1 MKHALKE
8 RITAFAANGRSI
20 LVWGLLAALLIG
32 VSDFGAPIDDILQG
46 MRNKTRAHD
55 ASGEIA
61 IVNID
66 AKAEQEIGPWPWS
79 YQQLGALVTRL
90 DKAGAKRI
98 FFMFPTPERK
108 SAAENLALED
118 ALKNSKAKIFLNAG
132 FEIDPNNGKQ
142 KYFVPHENF
151 LSHVGLVNTN
161 FLIKAFGNAP
171 DMPFRFTVGD
181 LNIPSLP
188 AKLANIEN
196 SEQKA
201 FPIDYSIRSESV
213 PSISAAAAL
222 LTKVPPANLVNKDVI
237 VGQSVTPEQKRYWIM
252 GSGPTTAPIISAIAA
267 ETLKSGVPVGY
278 GFLPAL
284 AFAWIMSFLI
294 FNTKKA
300 FLRRMALVGTPAMLL
315 FVPIW
320 LEARGVYIQIFPAL
334 LLYIAAG
341 TSTLWSRYVQRY
353 KRRGMH
359 NDISGLP
366 NLNALR
372 DMDVSGEFMLVAA
385 RIQNYVEIIA
395 TLPSTLEAE
404 FVKQVTGRL
413 AFGTGGETLF
423 QGDDGIFFWRVPVA
437 QQSDLTDQL
446 SALQAIFRNP
456 VPMGTQRFD
465 LDIRFGVD
473 ADSERTISSRM
484 SSALLAVQ
492 GANESGTH
500 WKFYDPSDQQATAWK
515 LSMLGELDLA
525 IDNGDL
531 WVAFQPKLD
540 LRSGRITGAEA
551 LVRWTHATQGDIR
564 PDDFVL
570 AAEKHNRIGKLTE
583 FVLQKSL
590 DLAEM
595 LNSDDHHFQI
605 SVNLSPRLLDE
616 PGLID
621 MINSAFSG
629 RTLAMDRL
637 MFEVTETA
645 AISSSRDALSK
656 LYRLRDMGIGISI
669 DDYGT
674 GFSTLDYLKKC
685 PAAELKIDR
694 GFVHTLVSSNSDRIM
709 VNSTIELAHSLGQIV
724 VAEGVEDMNTLN
736 HLKDMGC
743 DMAQGYLIGRPMQI
757 EALLVYLQKHGV
769 RFAA

>member
-1 MKHALKE
+1 
-8 RITAFAANGRSI
+8 
-20 LVWGLLAALLIG
+20 
-32 VSDFGAPIDDILQG
+32 
-46 MRNKTRAHD
+46 
-55 ASGEIA
+55 
-61 IVNID
+61 
-66 AKAEQEIGPWPWS
+66 
-79 YQQLGALVTRL
+79 
-90 DKAGAKRI
+90 
-98 FFMFPTPERK
+98 
-108 SAAENLALED
+108 
-118 ALKNSKAKIFLNAG
+118 
-132 FEIDPNNGKQ
+132 
-142 KYFVPHENF
+142 
-151 LSHVGLVNTN
+151 
-161 FLIKAFGNAP
+161 
-171 DMPFRFTVGD
+171 
-181 LNIPSLP
+181 
-188 AKLANIEN
+188 
-196 SEQKA
+196 
-201 FPIDYSIRSESV
+201 
-213 PSISAAAAL
+213 
-222 LTKVPPANLVNKDVI
+222 
-237 VGQSVTPEQKRYWIM
+237 
-252 GSGPTTAPIISAIAA
+252 
-267 ETLKSGVPVGY
+267 
-278 GFLPAL
+278 
-284 AFAWIMSFLI
+284 
-294 FNTKKA
+294 
-300 FLRRMALVGTPAMLL
+300 MLL

-320 LEARGVYIQIFPAL
+320 LESHGIYIQIFSAFL
-334 LLYIAAG
+334 FYLATAAG
-341 TSTLWSRYVQRY
+341 AAWSRYVQRY

-423 QGDDGIFFWRVPVA
+423 QGDDGIFFWRVPIA

-456 VPMGTQRFD
+456 VPMGTQKFD

-473 ADSERTISSRM
+473 ADSERMISSRM

-570 AAEKHNRIGKLTE
+570 AAEKHNRISKLTE

-595 LNSDDHHFQI
+595 LNSGDNHFQI

-621 MINSAFSG
+621 MVNSAFSG

-694 GFVHTLVSSNSDRIM
+694 GFVHTLVNSNSDRIM